1 MKRTDSSLEKIYE
14 KDPSTGSFII
24 AVAIDNYA
32 DIFNELD
39 PSPFKNR
46 DLNNELRIYL
56 EDSSADIPLKYDII
70 LQFNILTE
78 VQEPKREERIAFGL
92 KTYFSFIERQLQR
105 EIQGAYQKGLFY
117 VGVAFILL
125 FVAYFLGSLS
135 AHDVV
140 TTTALEG
147 ITIGGWVFLWEA
159 ISTFAFKNRGI
170 RTRSNHYKRFMAAP
184 IRFKFTANTAG
195 T

>member
-1 MKRTDSSLEKIYE
+1 MKRNDASLEKIYE

-24 AVAIDNYA
+24 AVSLENYA

-70 LQFNILTE
+70 LQFNILNE
-78 VQEPKREERIAFGL
+78 NQDPKREERITFGL
-92 KTYFSFIERQLQR
+92 KTYFSFVQRQLER
-105 EIQGAYQKGLFY
+105 EIRGSYEKGVFY
-117 VGVAFILL
+117 VGIAFILL
-125 FVAYFLGSLS
+125 FAAYFLASLTT
-135 AHDVV
+135 HDVV

-170 RTRSNHYKRFMAAP
+170 RNRSSHYKRFMTAP
-184 IRFKFTANTAG
+184 IRFKFATNSTG